1 MEANSVNAVAS
12 VQAASSVR
20 SAPPPAPPAPV
31 SGNEE
36 VEPQT
41 GNETQDGQGN
51 RVNIVA

>member
-1 MEANSVNAVAS
+1 MEASSVSSVTS

-31 SGNEE
+31 SSNEE
-36 VEPQT
+36 VETQT
-41 GNETQDGQGN
+41 GNETQDGRGS